1 MKLRGTHH
9 AVSSSYRRNH
19 VFMKTRNPFNVMISV
34 ELGSHFTPC
43 IQDVHL
49 MYKDVFRTS
58 CVRSIYVLGLG
69 AMWQI
74 LISK

>member
-34 ELGSHFTPC
+34 ELGSHFNPLYSGC
-43 IQDVHL
+43 SFNVQGRL
-49 MYKDVFRTS
+49 PN
-58 CVRSIYVLGLG
+58 VLCTFNLRLG
-69 AMWQI
+69 QCGRF
-74 LISK
+74 